1 LFPRAKIY
9 AFEPDPRALMKFK
22 HNIRDPRVQLI
33 EAAVGSYDGKGE
45 FHVSSGLPPGLGA
58 DEKAQFPFGWDLS
71 GSLKAP
77 KTHKHV
83 WPWCK
88 FERTITIPV
97 MRLDT
102 WARQNRVDAID
113 FIWADTQGAEGDLIE
128 GGRKTL
134 TKSRY
139 FYTEYSN

>member
-1 LFPRAKIY
+1 MTEARDLLPNVDPGEIGPGYLRELVGSDAPMILEIGANSGMHTRAFLDLFPRAKIY

-71 GSLKAP
+71 GS
-77 KTHKHV
+77 
-83 WPWCK
+83 
-88 FERTITIPV
+88 
-97 MRLDT
+97 
-102 WARQNRVDAID
+102 
-113 FIWADTQGAEGDLIE
+113 
-128 GGRKTL
+128 
-134 TKSRY
+134 
-139 FYTEYSN
+139 